1 MRSSK
6 RCRALWRILI
16 RKKFPGI
23 GPNADGTGW
32 AGSKDAVYANTDW
45 YDYYFK
51 KASIRHSHNLSITGG
66 SDKFNYYVGLGYIY
80 QEGLL
85 DQVDDN
91 LSKYNVNSKF
101 QIQANKWLKFNFNN
115 NLSLNILKRPM
126 ANQTIFYGTI
136 GSSFPNSPTH
146 LPVKSNIMIIPNTV
160 I

>member
-1 MRSSK
+1 MS
-6 RCRALWRILI
+6 
-16 RKKFPGI
+16 
-23 GPNADGTGW
+23 
-32 AGSKDAVYANTDW
+32 V
-45 YDYYFK
+45 
-51 KASIRHSHNLSITGG
+51 TGG

-126 ANQTIFYGTI
+126 ANQTIFMELSEAAFRI
-136 GSSFPNSPTH
+136 L
-146 LPVKSNIMIIPNTV
+146 LPIFL
-160 I
+160 

>member
-1 MRSSK
+1 MMNSIEFANYLNERDDNDGVKHSDSLMRSSK
-6 RCRALWRILI
+6 RCRALWRTLI
-16 RKKFPGI
+16 RQKFPGI

-51 KASIRHSHNLSITGG
+51 KASIRHSHNLSVTGG

-91 LSKYNVNSKF
+91 SE
-101 QIQANKWLKFNFNN
+101 
-115 NLSLNILKRPM
+115 
-126 ANQTIFYGTI
+126 
-136 GSSFPNSPTH
+136 
-146 LPVKSNIMIIPNTV
+146 
-160 I
+160 